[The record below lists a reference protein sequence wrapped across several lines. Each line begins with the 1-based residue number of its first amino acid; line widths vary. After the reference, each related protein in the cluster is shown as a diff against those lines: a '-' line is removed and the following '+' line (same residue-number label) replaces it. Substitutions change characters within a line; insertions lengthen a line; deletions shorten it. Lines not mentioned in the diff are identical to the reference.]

1 MPNVVTLPKHR
12 RSLTAVGRGQ
22 KPEPWNAI
30 IDGYCKLGHVDI
42 ARSLFDQMGARDV
55 ITFNSMI
62 TGYIHSGRLR
72 DALQLFMQMRRHGMC
87 ADNFTV
93 VSLLTACASLGAL
106 PQGRALHASIEQRIA
121 EEDVYL
127 GTALVDMYMKC
138 GRVDEATAVFH
149 RMGERD
155 VHT

>member
-1 MPNVVTLPKHR
+1 
-12 RSLTAVGRGQ
+12 VGRGQ

-72 DALQLFMQMRRHGMC
+72 DALQLFMQMRRHGMR

-138 GRVDEATAVFH
+138 GRVDVATAVFH